1 MGHRPEHHRTRRARS
16 RIILAMIALLAAL
29 PAGASG
35 DGTVRLQRWNSG
47 DYVSLYDFYK
57 LMDVDN
63 SFDIITQRGKMYRKS
78 AVAVFQIGFPV
89 VLVNGRLERSDRPV
103 ARKNGEVMMP
113 AELFLPVARALY
125 PELEVTASSDSVIF
139 ARQERGPERE
149 KKTAAKETAPKEV
162 SPRQKER
169 IGFIVIDAGHGGK
182 DPGALGNGAREKNI
196 TLNVSRHLSRY
207 LKGKVDGVALK
218 YTRRDDRFI
227 ELSRRTEIANG
238 LLTKNRNGMFISIH
252 VNASLSPRISGFETY
267 FLSQNPTNDEART
280 TATIENNVVVME
292 NSSSRKKYDDVE
304 YLEALMLTTQ
314 IQKESS
320 MLAGEI
326 QESLNAGISEF
337 KSRGVKKADFYV
349 LRGAL
354 MPAVLVE
361 IGYISNA
368 KEARR
373 LKSADYQKKIAEGIG
388 KGVVRFIARYNAMLK
403 DTAD

>member
-1 MGHRPEHHRTRRARS
+1 
-16 RIILAMIALLAAL
+16 MIALLAAL

-103 ARKNGEVMMP
+103 ARNNGEVMMP

-326 QESLNAGISEF
+326 QDSLNAGISEF

-388 KGVVRFIARYNAMLK
+388 RGVVRFIAKYNAMLK
-403 DTAD
+403 ETAD

>member
-1 MGHRPEHHRTRRARS
+1 
-16 RIILAMIALLAAL
+16 MIALLAAL

-35 DGTVRLQRWNSG
+35 DGTVRIQRWNSG

-57 LMDVDN
+57 SMDVDN

-326 QESLNAGISEF
+326 QDSLNAGISEF